1 MNAVKLNEIFKGNK
15 LEEMKYWLDN
25 ESPYYEDS
33 KWKES
38 PDGSH
43 MVKQC
48 NELNMYHNSLI
59 DVARETFAI
68 HDLLPTFA
76 TLSWYEDRKTNS
88 HHDTGPVEHTILYNY
103 FSENELVLEYQGQE
117 IVVQNEEAIAYN
129 GQEFEHY
136 VKNNTGLSLCL
147 YFNFAR
153 PDNYHFVL
161 GQHTKQGY
169 QFPSGRSESEVIKD
183 WL

>member
-1 MNAVKLNEIFKGNK
+1 MNAVKLHEIFKGNK

-25 ESPYYEDS
+25 ESSYYEDS
-33 KWKES
+33 KWVES

-59 DVARETFAI
+59 DVAREAFAV

-76 TLSWYEDRKTNS
+76 TLSWYENRKSNS
-88 HHDTGPVEHTILYNY
+88 HNDTGPVEYTILYNY
-103 FSENELVLEYQGQE
+103 FSENELVLEYKGQQ

-136 VKNNTGLSLCL
+136 VKDNTGLSVCL

-153 PDNYHFVL
+153 PDNYHFAL